1 MPEKRRWIAALAEH
15 ETVLR
20 QFLTVCERVAAADW
34 QRAPM
39 PEKWTVAAVVLHVC
53 RAYELGRDAM
63 AGGESMRLR
72 VSPPV
77 AWISRTLLLPVVLAT
92 QRFPRGA
99 RSPLEVVPDAA
110 EARRLTP
117 DAAADRL
124 QRVAAEAAQAL
135 QRAAGQRPTPRVT
148 HAYFG
153 PLTPHTT
160 LRLLSAHTR
169 HHARSLCLEPIAHTG
184 LRQ

>member
-1 MPEKRRWIAALAEH
+1 
-15 ETVLR
+15 
-20 QFLTVCERVAAADW
+20 
-34 QRAPM
+34 
-39 PEKWTVAAVVLHVC
+39 VAAVALHVC

-72 VSPPV
+72 VSPRV
-77 AWISRTLLLPVVLAT
+77 AWFSRTLILPLVLAT
-92 QRFPRGA
+92 KRFPRGA
-99 RSPLEVVPDAA
+99 RSPSEVVPDAA
-110 EARRLTP
+110 ESLLLTP

-160 LRLLSAHTR
+160 LRLLSAHTW
-169 HHARSLCLEPIAHTG
+169 HHARSLCLEPIAHTR